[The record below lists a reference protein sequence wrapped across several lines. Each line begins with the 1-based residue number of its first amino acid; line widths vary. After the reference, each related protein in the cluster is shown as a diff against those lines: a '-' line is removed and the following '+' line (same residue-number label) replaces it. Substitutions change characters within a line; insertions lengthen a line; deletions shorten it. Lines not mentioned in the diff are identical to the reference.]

1 MLPILGGGGFG
12 AVYKFKDNLALK
24 VPTSEAYARSI
35 YREVSF
41 MKRIDSKF
49 ILRLVHSFDLRRGFP
64 VLLSELC
71 PMDLD
76 ILREYWETFLDE
88 VPLQMVKY
96 VATCVCMAIGH
107 LHQRSVAHFD
117 IKTNNVLI
125 SVHGIPKLCDLGSV
139 HPLNEAGES
148 VHGVEFMN
156 FTLYK
161 NMTPEVLR
169 GGAASWRADYYALGV
184 LLFELMEGRHPL
196 WTELPTRAEA
206 IMKILEGTIIYTDTE
221 HVFRDLIN
229 RLVCWLCDY
238 YVNNFPTDM
247 VTSPI
252 LDIAQEVLAE
262 EQLEMGPLT
271 ANSSVRNIVDNG

>member
-12 AVYKFKDNLALK
+12 AVYKFKNNLALK
-24 VPTSEAYARSI
+24 VPTSEAFARSI
-35 YREVSF
+35 YREVAF

-49 ILRLVHSFDLRRGFP
+49 ILRLVHSFDLRPGFP

-71 PMDLD
+71 PMDLE

-88 VPLQMVKY
+88 VPLQMLKY
-96 VATCVCMAIGH
+96 IATCVCMAIGH
-107 LHQRSVAHFD
+107 LHQRNVAHFD

-139 HPLNEAGES
+139 HPLNAAGES
-148 VHGVEFMN
+148 THGVELMN

-169 GGAASWRADYYALGV
+169 GGAASWRSDYYALGI
-184 LLFELMEGRHPL
+184 LLFELMEGR
-196 WTELPTRAEA
+196 AEA
-206 IMKILEGTIIYTDTE
+206 RMKILQGTIIYTDTE
-221 HVFRDLIN
+221 RVFRDLID

-238 YVNNFPTDM
+238 YVNNFPTDV

-271 ANSSVRNIVDNG
+271 ANSSVRNIVDKG

>member
-24 VPTSEAYARSI
+24 VPTSEAYARFI
-35 YREVSF
+35 YKEVSF

-49 ILRLVHSFDLRRGFP
+49 ILRLVHSFEIRPGLP

-76 ILREYWETFLDE
+76 ILQEYWETFLDE

-96 VATCVCMAIGH
+96 IATCVCMAIGH
-107 LHQRSVAHFD
+107 LHQRHVAHFD
-117 IKTNNVLI
+117 LKTNNVLI
-125 SVHGIPKLCDLGSV
+125 SLHGIPKLCDLGSV

-148 VHGVEFMN
+148 INGVELMN

-161 NMTPEVLR
+161 NMTPEVL
-169 GGAASWRADYYALGV
+169 GGDAASWRVDYYALGV
-184 LLFELMEGRHPL
+184 LLFELMEGS
-196 WTELPTRAEA
+196 
-206 IMKILEGTIIYTDTE
+206 
-221 HVFRDLIN
+221 
-229 RLVCWLCDY
+229 WLCDY
-238 YVNNFPTDM
+238 YVNNFPTDV